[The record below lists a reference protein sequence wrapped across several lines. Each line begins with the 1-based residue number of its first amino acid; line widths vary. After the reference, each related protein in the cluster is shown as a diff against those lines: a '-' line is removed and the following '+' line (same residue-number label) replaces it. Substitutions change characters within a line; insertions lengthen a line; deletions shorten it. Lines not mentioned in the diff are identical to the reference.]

1 MTDRRSQAAV
11 ALIGG
16 VLTMLPSLAVWPAS
30 AADAPEAA
38 ERFTHVAGINLA
50 ELPSFDE
57 LALRFGFSFVTQS
70 GDAADFEARACYQT
84 FDKKT
89 VLEFFH
95 GEVDWGFTFR
105 KPMRNDL
112 HCHSSAALNE
122 GSMSI
127 AGVELGM
134 KKSAYERLV
143 GKPQKGSVNHSENV
157 FEYVHT
163 LTDTELNEMVERGQQ
178 NGYPHSD
185 SEELR
190 HWDVGITLSASF
202 AKGRLTSFRV
212 DRVETN

>member
-1 MTDRRSQAAV
+1 MFAV
-11 ALIGG
+11 VAF
-16 VLTMLPSLAVWPAS
+16 WPAS

-50 ELPSFDE
+50 DLPSFDQ
-57 LALRFGFSFVTQS
+57 LSLRFGVSLVTQS
-70 GDAADFEARACYQT
+70 GDAADYEARACYQT
-84 FDKKT
+84 LDKKA

-95 GEVDWGFTFR
+95 GEVDWGFTLR
-105 KPMRNDL
+105 APMRNDA
-112 HCHSSAALNE
+112 HCHSAAALNK

-134 KKSAYERLV
+134 EKSAYERLV
-143 GKPQKGSVNHSENV
+143 GKSQKGSEYHSENV

-163 LTDTELNEMVERGQQ
+163 LTDTELNEMVARGQK
-178 NGYPHSD
+178 NGYPQSD
-185 SEELR
+185 PEELR

-202 AKGRLTSFRV
+202 KNGHLTSFRV